1 MDYFSRKIATG
12 ENAMRQLICILTII
26 FTGAFAPY
34 YPLDFDPAQ
43 LNGITA
49 EQMQQLL
56 DNGLPVNYNFTDSS
70 NLLMQAAA
78 RSQAPVVGLLLQRGA
93 SFGATDKYG
102 NSALIYAA
110 RYNPDPDV
118 INTLVD
124 GGILVDKPDF
134 EGATPLFYAAR
145 YNPNPQVT
153 GRLVDLGAN
162 VNHND
167 QQNLTPLIM
176 AAITNLPP
184 EQRNTSQVISAL
196 INAGAY
202 PDALYNGLNAL
213 EYAKRNP
220 NLKNTQSI
228 ELLQTALNT
237 KTF

>member
-1 MDYFSRKIATG
+1 MFYRRI
-12 ENAMRQLICILTII
+12 MPILALVLT
-26 FTGAFAPY
+26 TAFAPY

-43 LNGITA
+43 LNGITS

-56 DNGLPVNYNFTDSS
+56 DNGLPANYSFTDSS

-78 RSQAPVVGLLLQRGA
+78 RSSSQVVGLLLQRGA
-93 SFGATDKYG
+93 PFGATDKYG

-124 GGILVDKPDF
+124 GGILIDKPDF

-145 YNPNPQVT
+145 HNPNPQVT
-153 GRLVDLGAN
+153 RRLIDLGAD

-176 AAITNLPP
+176 AATTNLPP
-184 EQRNTSQVISAL
+184 EQRDTAQVISAL
-196 INAGAY
+196 LGAGAY

-213 EYAKRNP
+213 EYAERNP
-220 NLKNTQSI
+220 NLQHTSSI
-228 ELLQTALNT
+228 DILQTALNA
-237 KTF
+237 KSL

>member
-1 MDYFSRKIATG
+1 MFY
-12 ENAMRQLICILTII
+12 RQLLIILALGLST
-26 FTGAFAPY
+26 AFAPY

-43 LNGITA
+43 LNGITSR
-49 EQMQQLL
+49 QMQQLL
-56 DNGLPVNYNFTDSS
+56 DNGLPANYSFTDSS

-78 RSQAPVVGLLLQRGA
+78 RSSAQVVGLLLQRGA
-93 SFGATDKYG
+93 PAGATDKYG

-124 GGILVDKPDF
+124 GGILIDKPDF

-145 YNPNPQVT
+145 HNPNPQIT
-153 GRLVDLGAN
+153 RRLIDLGAD

-176 AAITNLPP
+176 AATTNLPP
-184 EQRNTSQVISAL
+184 DQRDTAQVISAL
-196 INAGAY
+196 LSAGAY

-213 EYAKRNP
+213 EYAERNP
-220 NLKNTQSI
+220 NLQNTSSI
-228 ELLQTALNT
+228 DILHTALNA
-237 KTF
+237 KSL